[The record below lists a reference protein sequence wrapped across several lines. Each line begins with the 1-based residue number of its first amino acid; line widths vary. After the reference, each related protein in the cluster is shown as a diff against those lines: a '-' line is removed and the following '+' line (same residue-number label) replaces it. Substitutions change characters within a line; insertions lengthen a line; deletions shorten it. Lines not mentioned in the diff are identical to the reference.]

1 MCIQFGW
8 KFLTLGKDVQQA
20 GWKLRRE
27 YVVDYQAE
35 LWGNRC
41 NKTFNRQNA
50 KGHITFGVINHLFKA
65 CLGLISCQWLI
76 YY

>member
-8 KFLTLGKDVQQA
+8 KFLTPGKDVQQA

-35 LWGNRC
+35 L
-41 NKTFNRQNA
+41 
-50 KGHITFGVINHLFKA
+50 
-65 CLGLISCQWLI
+65 
-76 YY
+76 